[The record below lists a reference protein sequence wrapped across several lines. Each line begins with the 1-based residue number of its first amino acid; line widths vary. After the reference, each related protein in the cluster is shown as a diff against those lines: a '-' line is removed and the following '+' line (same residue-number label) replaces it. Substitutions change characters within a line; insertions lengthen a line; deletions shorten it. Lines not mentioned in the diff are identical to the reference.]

1 MCAVLRFTKEYIIKI
16 SQISAQWLLCV
27 WRKIYKG
34 IYNKDIPNLCVVAYI
49 YVVLRFTKEYII
61 KISQISVRS
70 GFYVC
75 GVKIYK
81 RIYNKDIPNL
91 CTVAFIC
98 VVLRFTKEYIIKI
111 SQICA

>member
-1 MCAVLRFTKEYIIKI
+1 MRSGFYVCGV
-16 SQISAQWLLCV
+16 
-27 WRKIYKG
+27 KIYKG
-34 IYNKDIPNLCVVAYI
+34 IYNKDIPNLCVVAFM

-81 RIYNKDIPNL
+81 RIYNKNIPNL
-91 CTVAFIC
+91 CVVAFMC
-98 VVLRFTKEYIIKI
+98 AVLRFTKEYIIKI
-111 SQICA
+111 SQIFAQWLLCVRC